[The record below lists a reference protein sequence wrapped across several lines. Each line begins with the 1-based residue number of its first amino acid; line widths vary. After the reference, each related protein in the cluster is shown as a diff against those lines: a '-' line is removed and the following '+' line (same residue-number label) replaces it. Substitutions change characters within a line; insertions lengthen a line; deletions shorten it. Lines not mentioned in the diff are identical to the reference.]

1 MAKKRIERLIFSEVE
16 CNMKKYSM
24 VIADKPIP
32 YEKLFDTVHCI
43 ATHFQNKALS
53 GSRIAFMLPNS
64 LEIIAIYLA
73 CFQSGCIAMPV
84 NRRYAPPELEKV
96 LRDAQPI
103 DLIIEASK
111 LFLLEKINWSATGI
125 KKNFCPGGKS
135 ESSLFFF

>member
-84 NRRYAPPELEKV
+84 NRR
-96 LRDAQPI
+96 
-103 DLIIEASK
+103 
-111 LFLLEKINWSATGI
+111 
-125 KKNFCPGGKS
+125 
-135 ESSLFFF
+135 